1 MPGFGMLR
9 DAFDD
14 GVVDPVLW
22 SQSYGDPV
30 ESGGRARVPCTTGYA
45 AFRSASTFTLSWS
58 QVALRAY
65 PPAAG
70 GGATTAGFSILVL
83 SDVGGTDAG
92 FLLDRAQGAM
102 GLYLRV
108 GYADGGA
115 LFPAYDPV
123 AHAWLRLREDA
134 ASLFWE
140 ASPDGVTWTVLRTAA
155 SPAWVAQSTLSLL
168 MEAHRDAGPS
178 DFAEADS
185 LNITRAGQLSTSVRA
200 AAGPGPLARTAS
212 TLSGG

>member
-1 MPGFGMLR
+1 MAGFGMLR
-9 DAFDD
+9 DTFDD

-22 SQSYGDPV
+22 PQSYGDPV
-30 ESGGRARVPCTTGYA
+30 EAGGRARVPCTTGYA
-45 AFRSASTFTLSWS
+45 AYQSASVYTMSWS

-70 GGATTAGFSILVL
+70 GAATAALSVLVL

-92 FLLDRAQGAM
+92 FLLDQAQNAM

-134 ASLFWE
+134 GFLYWE
-140 ASPDGVTWTVLRTAA
+140 TSPDGLAWTVRRTAS
-155 SPAWVAQSTLSLL
+155 SPAWVAQSNLSLL
-168 MEAHRDAGPS
+168 FEAHRDTGVD
-178 DFAEADS
+178 DFAEVDS
-185 LNITRAGQLSTSVRA
+185 LNITRAGTLAGSERT

-212 TLSGG
+212 TVTGG